1 MRIFAVDENND
12 IHLDASG
19 QLALNINL
27 AALLQAC
34 EHVMQSLLGE
44 MVFSVGRGLPWRET
58 IWTGNP
64 NLRLFE
70 NASRN
75 ALLSVKGV
83 RSVREFSC
91 VIDGNVLRYQAT
103 IESIYGQGIIEGNAN
118 G

>member
-19 QLALNINL
+19 RLALNTDL
-27 AALLQAC
+27 AALMQAC

-58 IWTGNP
+58 IWTGSP

-75 ALLSVKGV
+75 ALRTVKGV
-83 RSVREFSC
+83 RSIAEFSC
-91 VIDGNVLRYQAT
+91 VNEGNVLRYRAT
-103 IESIYGQGIIEGNAN
+103 IESIYGQGTIGGTAN